1 MYNDIYIYIWIHVYI
16 HSAWYETWK
25 FSGQLVASCGFVNKK
40 ASLEPRFL
48 QNLHTLNPAQ
58 RPIPWRN
65 VAPWCR
71 APVAQVP
78 LHHRWSHWWFPTAS
92 HFLGRVAQC
101 GSTTN
106 RVWYFMNFPILKV
119 FLTVEKGDLLW
130 SKRPSDSWSPV
141 AHDWQISSAGV

>member
-1 MYNDIYIYIWIHVYI
+1 MIYIYIYEYMYI
-16 HSAWYETWK
+16 SIPHGMK
-25 FSGQLVASCGFVNKK
+25 HGASCGFVNKK

-92 HFLGRVAQC
+92 HFFGKGGSMWLNHQQSLVFHEFSHPESFLDSGKGWSIMIKKAFRFLIT
-101 GSTTN
+101 GSTWLADFKCWRLAKKN
-106 RVWYFMNFPILKV
+106 M
-119 FLTVEKGDLLW
+119 
-130 SKRPSDSWSPV
+130 
-141 AHDWQISSAGV
+141 